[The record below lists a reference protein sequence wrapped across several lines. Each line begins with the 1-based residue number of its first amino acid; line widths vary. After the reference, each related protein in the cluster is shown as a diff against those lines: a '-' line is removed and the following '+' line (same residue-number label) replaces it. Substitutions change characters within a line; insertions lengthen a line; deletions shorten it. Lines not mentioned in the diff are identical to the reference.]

1 VRARAR
7 VSQLPELNR
16 IKQTLHMTQVSCARM
31 ANDALLCG
39 WDPELEYDIHTLL
52 SSCREVVGE
61 EAEIDEYGDSY
72 EGGLDLNLNRRSEP
86 STPATP
92 RSRSECATPAPM
104 DVDEENVPPHSASGR
119 AVCSL
124 EFN

>member
-1 VRARAR
+1 MTYRRCSRRTARSGTTR
-7 VSQLPELNR
+7 PNP
-16 IKQTLHMTQVSCARM
+16 HPHPHPHPPPNPDPNPNPNPNPNQVG
-31 ANDALLCG
+31 D
-39 WDPELEYDIHTLL
+39 D
-52 SSCREVVGE
+52 
-61 EAEIDEYGDSY
+61 EAEID
-72 EGGLDLNLNRRSEP
+72 GLGEVYDGERVVDLNLNQRSEP

-104 DVDEENVPPHSASGR
+104 EVDEENVPPHSASAR

>member
-31 ANDALLCG
+31 ANDVLLCG

-72 EGGLDLNLNRRSEP
+72 EGGLGLNLNRRSEP

>member
-1 VRARAR
+1 MV
-7 VSQLPELNR
+7 N
-16 IKQTLHMTQVSCARM
+16 
-31 ANDALLCG
+31 
-39 WDPELEYDIHTLL
+39 
-52 SSCREVVGE
+52 
-61 EAEIDEYGDSY
+61 
-72 EGGLDLNLNRRSEP
+72 LNLNQRSEP

-104 DVDEENVPPHSASGR
+104 EVDEENVPPHSAAGR